1 MKAEFLEMLDYWE
14 REKNIPR
21 NVLIEALKKSFT
33 TASKRAQKWGRNLE
47 VVINEKDRDI
57 RFYATV
63 VVVKKVQN
71 PRDEI
76 SLEEAQ
82 KINPNVNIGDE
93 IRVEATPQDLGRIA
107 STIATDTFKR
117 LVRLAEK
124 EKIVN
129 EYKPRVGSILIGRV
143 VGFEQSDVILE
154 LEDCEA
160 VIPQS
165 ERVRSENFQ
174 KGDRIRALLKRVEN
188 RPNGAYIELS
198 RSDPD
203 FVKALFEL
211 EVTEIKEGIIEIKAI
226 AREPG
231 HRSKVA
237 VYSNNPRVDPV
248 GACVGFSGSRVKN
261 IVRELNNEKVD
272 IIRWDPDMT
281 VFIANALAPAKVK
294 EISYDEAT
302 REARIIVPRDQYQLA
317 IGKGGQNVRLTS
329 KLCDCKIRIEPE
341 LEPVS
346 APDFEEELKRA
357 VEELTNIHGINEE
370 VARSLVNSGVTN
382 LESLLAMEEED
393 LRSIPGIGD
402 KAKEIL
408 DAARKEVEQRKITFS

>member
-1 MKAEFLEMLDYWE
+1 
-14 REKNIPR
+14 
-21 NVLIEALKKSFT
+21 
-33 TASKRAQKWGRNLE
+33 
-47 VVINEKDRDI
+47 
-57 RFYATV
+57 
-63 VVVKKVQN
+63 
-71 PRDEI
+71 
-76 SLEEAQ
+76 
-82 KINPNVNIGDE
+82 
-93 IRVEATPQDLGRIA
+93 
-107 STIATDTFKR
+107 
-117 LVRLAEK
+117 
-124 EKIVN
+124 
-129 EYKPRVGSILIGRV
+129 
-143 VGFEQSDVILE
+143 
-154 LEDCEA
+154 
-160 VIPQS
+160 
-165 ERVRSENFQ
+165 
-174 KGDRIRALLKRVEN
+174 
-188 RPNGAYIELS
+188 
-198 RSDPD
+198 
-203 FVKALFEL
+203 
-211 EVTEIKEGIIEIKAI
+211 
-226 AREPG
+226 
-231 HRSKVA
+231 
-237 VYSNNPRVDPV
+237 
-248 GACVGFSGSRVKN
+248 VKN

-357 VEELTNIHGINEE
+357 VEELTNIRGINEE

>member
-1 MKAEFLEMLDYWE
+1 MKAEFLDMLDYWE

-21 NVLIEALKKSFT
+21 SILIEALKKSFT
-33 TASKRAQKWGRNLE
+33 TASKRAQKWGRELE
-47 VVINEKDRDI
+47 VVINEKERDLY
-57 RFYATV
+57 FYAKVIV
-63 VVVKKVQN
+63 VQRVTN

-76 SLEEAQ
+76 SLDEAK
-82 KINPNVNIGDE
+82 KINPNVQIGDE
-93 IRVEATPQDLGRIA
+93 IRIEVTPHDLGRIA

-174 KGDRIRALLKRVEN
+174 KGDRVRALLKHVES
-188 RPNGAYIELS
+188 RQNGAYIVLS
-198 RSDPD
+198 RSDSD
-203 FVKALFEL
+203 FVKALFEI
-211 EVTEIKEGIIEIKAI
+211 EVSEIKEGIIEIKAI

-231 HRSKVA
+231 QRTKVA
-237 VYSNNPRVDPV
+237 VFSTNPRVDPV
-248 GACVGFSGSRVKN
+248 GACVGLSGSRVKN

-272 IIRWDPDMT
+272 IIRWDPDIR
-281 VFIANALAPAKVK
+281 VFLANALAPAKVK
-294 EISYDEAT
+294 EISYDEETGEAT
-302 REARIIVPRDQYQLA
+302 VVVPRDQYQLA
-317 IGKGGQNVRLTS
+317 IGKGGQNVRLTC
-329 KLCDCKIRIEPE
+329 KLCNCKIRIEPE
-341 LEPVS
+341 AEQTQAV
-346 APDFEEELKRA
+346 DFEEEIKRA
-357 VEELTNIHGINEE
+357 IDELASIRGITED
-370 VARSLVNSGVTN
+370 VARNLVNSGVTS
-382 LESLLAMEEED
+382 LESLLAMDEDD
-393 LRSIPGIGD
+393 LRSIEGIGD

-408 DAARKEVEQRKITFS
+408 DAARAEVEQRKITFS

>member
-1 MKAEFLEMLDYWE
+1 MKAEFLDMLEYWE

-21 NVLIEALKKSFT
+21 NILIEALKKSFT

-47 VVINEKDRDI
+47 VVINEKERDL
-57 RFYATV
+57 RFFATV
-63 VVVKKVQN
+63 IVVKKVQN
-71 PRDEI
+71 MRDEI
-76 SLEEAQ
+76 SLEEAR

-93 IRVEATPQDLGRIA
+93 IRVEVTPQDLGRIA

-129 EYKPRVGSILIGRV
+129 EYKPRIGTILTGRV

-174 KGDRIRALLKRVEN
+174 KGDRVRALLKQVES
-188 RPNGAYIELS
+188 RQNGAYIVLS

-211 EVTEIKEGIIEIKAI
+211 EVSEIKEGIIEIKAI

-231 HRSKVA
+231 HRTKVA
-237 VYSNNPRVDPV
+237 VSSNNPRVDPV
-248 GACVGFSGSRVKN
+248 GACVGLSGSRVRN
-261 IVRELNNEKVD
+261 IVQELNNEKVD
-272 IIRWDPDMT
+272 IIRWDKNMT
-281 VFIANALAPAKVK
+281 VFIANALAPAKIK
-294 EISYDEAT
+294 EIYYDEET
-302 REARIIVPRDQYQLA
+302 NEARIIVPRDQYQIA

-329 KLCDCKIRIEPE
+329 KLCNCKIRIEPE
-341 LEPVS
+341 IEQVS
-346 APDFEEELKRA
+346 TVDFEEEVKRA
-357 VEELTNIHGINEE
+357 IEELANINGINEE
-370 VARSLVNSGVTN
+370 IARTLVNSGVTN
-382 LESLLAMEEED
+382 LESLLSMDED
-393 LRSIPGIGD
+393 DLKSIPGIGD

-408 DAARKEVEQRKITFS
+408 QAARAEVEQRKITFS